1 MLTEACMT
9 LFQHAI
15 LIDASSELA
24 MSLGHTI
31 AITPS
36 GAEVLNGLAPEYVI
50 CL

>member
-1 MLTEACMT
+1 MLTEACMA
-9 LFQHAI
+9 LFLHAI
-15 LIDASSELA
+15 LNDVSSKLA

-36 GAEVLNGLAPEYVI
+36 GAEVLNGIAPQYVI

>member
-1 MLTEACMT
+1 MLTEACIA
-9 LFQHAI
+9 LFLNAI

-24 MSLGHTI
+24 MSLGHSI

-36 GAEVLNGLAPEYVI
+36 SAEVLNGLAPEYVI